1 VGIVREAFRTE
12 ERGIDVWSGIAG
24 AIAVAGPLA
33 IGLALDEPVAAVVA
47 AIGGLNAALCVPRA
61 GIQARIA
68 WGSLCVLGG
77 AAALLLADATTSSDA
92 ALALVTLAWVAA
104 WGLLRAAGPT
114 GAIAAFGSSAML
126 VVFAGALPVGG
137 SLDLRLLWYG
147 LGAVS
152 GAVLMILARR
162 GGRGSIPKWRDVRA
176 ALREPALLLHVVRLS
191 IAVAG
196 GTLLYRLADL
206 PHGYWVPLTT
216 LAILQP
222 GIHSTHV
229 RSLQRAAGTLVAA
242 VLVISITALTDRPW
256 PMVICAAVCAYFLY
270 ALQERGYFWL
280 VVLVTPAALLMLSA
294 VHFQG
299 DTVAFD
305 RVVDSLIGI
314 VIGLGFAELANL
326 AARIGP
332 QLRPRH
338 DPP

>member
-1 VGIVREAFRTE
+1 MEIAREAFRTE

-24 AIAVAGPLA
+24 GIAVAGPLA

-61 GIQARIA
+61 GTQARIA

-77 AAALLLADATTSSDA
+77 AVALVLADAATSSDA
-92 ALALVTLAWVAA
+92 ALALVTLAWVAV

-114 GAIAAFGSSAML
+114 GALAGFGTSAML
-126 VVFAGALPVGG
+126 VVFAGALPAGG

-147 LGAVS
+147 LGALA

-162 GGRGSIPKWRDVRA
+162 GGRGSIPRWRDVRA
-176 ALREPALLLHVVRLS
+176 ALREPALLLHVLRLS

-196 GTLLYRLADL
+196 GTLLYRLVDM

-229 RSLQRAAGTLVAA
+229 RSLQRAAGTVVAA

-280 VVLVTPAALLMLSA
+280 VVLITPTALLTVSA
-294 VHFQG
+294 VDYQG
-299 DTVAFD
+299 VAVALQ
-305 RVVDSLIGI
+305 RAGCSALGI
-314 VIGLGFAELANL
+314 ALGLAIAELCWRL
-326 AARIGP
+326 AP
-332 QLRPRH
+332 HLPRTTSA
-338 DPP
+338 

>member
-1 VGIVREAFRTE
+1 MEIVRESFRTQ

-24 AIAVAGPLA
+24 GIAVAGPLA
-33 IGLALDEPVAAVVA
+33 IGIALDEPIAAVVA

-61 GIQARIA
+61 GVRARIA

-77 AAALLLADATTSSDA
+77 AVALVLADVTASSDA
-92 ALALVTLAWVAA
+92 AVVLVTLAWVAV
-104 WGLLRAAGPT
+104 WGLLRAEGPT
-114 GAIAAFGSSAML
+114 GAIAGFGSSAML

-137 SLDLRLLWYG
+137 SLGLKLLWYG
-147 LGAVS
+147 LGAVA
-152 GAVLMILARR
+152 GAALMILARR
-162 GGRGSIPKWRDVRA
+162 GGSGSFPKWRDLRA
-176 ALREPALLLHVVRLS
+176 AMSEPALLLHALRLS
-191 IAVAG
+191 LAVAG
-196 GTLLYRLADL
+196 GTLLYRFADL

-229 RSLQRAAGTLVAA
+229 RSIQRAAGTVVAA
-242 VLVISITALTDRPW
+242 VLVITITALTDRPW

-299 DTVAFD
+299 DIVAFD

-314 VIGLGFAELANL
+314 VIGLGIAELAHL
-326 AARIGP
+326 AARLGP